1 MMLVNRWYSGS
12 VGGNN
17 NDCEYDGDEND
28 GGCISANKIKQL
40 FKPLVWSVSGPVFSD
55 VAV

>member
-40 FKPLVWSVSGPVFSD
+40 FKPLV
-55 VAV
+55 